1 VLKKNEGIKKKVEE
15 EKIQSI
21 PPVQNLELNQEERQK
36 IEALPVAGLKSRL
49 NTHKADIPKGAKKA
63 DLIALLI
70 KIETNLLKE
79 RKQTETTPVNT
90 TAMTTRSRKK

>member
-1 VLKKNEGIKKKVEE
+1 
-15 EKIQSI
+15 
-21 PPVQNLELNQEERQK
+21 LN
-36 IEALPVAGLKSRL
+36 VAGLKSRL
-49 NTHKADIPKGAKKA
+49 NTHKADIPKGAKKP

-70 KIETNLLKE
+70 NIETNLLKE